1 MKLELLLGWG
11 PVPGKKCSLSIL
23 AARLLVIHCEA
34 SGYGS
39 VRCLT
44 ALNRFQ
50 SAIQTTS
57 TEVERTIKL
66 F

>member
-1 MKLELLLGWG
+1 MKLECCWVGVQSL
-11 PVPGKKCSLSIL
+11 VKKCSSSIL
-23 AARLLVIHCEA
+23 AARLLVIHCKA
-34 SGYGS
+34 SSYGS

-57 TEVERTIKL
+57 SEVERTIKL